1 MRNMRVTLLAALTV
15 ILLGF
20 PLHVHAAEDDDGE
33 ALAPE
38 CGEGRTWWPPTKAC
52 VTLPVLKKRVDPEYV
67 DPAPGLDYG
76 ALLYLHV
83 SAKGTVADVQIVKAP
98 LEGDET
104 AEGEAVLSAFV
115 HAVRQW
121 VFEPGVDDWG
131 TPVAMTV
138 ILKIRLRTET

>member
-1 MRNMRVTLLAALTV
+1 MRRMRVTLLAALVMTF
-15 ILLGF
+15 LGF
-20 PLHVHAAEDDDGE
+20 PLHVHAAPEDE
-33 ALAPE
+33 PLAPE
-38 CGEGRTWWPPTKAC
+38 CGEGRTWWPPLGEC
-52 VTLPVLKKRVDPEYV
+52 VTLPVLKKRVDPDYL
-67 DPAPGLDYG
+67 DPAKGLDYG

-98 LEGDET
+98 LEGEET

-121 VFEPGVDDWG
+121 VFEPGFDDAG

-138 ILKIRLRTET
+138 ILKIRLKTEA

>member
-1 MRNMRVTLLAALTV
+1 MRSTRVTLLAALTV
-15 ILLGF
+15 IFLGF
-20 PLHVHAAEDDDGE
+20 PLHVHAAPDDDE
-33 ALAPE
+33 PVVPE
-38 CGEGRTWWPPTKAC
+38 CGEGRTWWPPLQTC

-83 SAKGTVADVQIVKAP
+83 SAKGNVADVQIVKAP
-98 LEGDET
+98 LEGEET
-104 AEGEAVLSAFV
+104 PEGEAVLSAFV

-121 VFEPGVDDWG
+121 TFEPGFDDWG

-138 ILKIRLRTET
+138 ILKIRLKTEA

>member
-1 MRNMRVTLLAALTV
+1 MRSTRVTLLVAVTM
-15 ILLGF
+15 IFLGF
-20 PLHVHAAEDDDGE
+20 PLHVHAVEDDE
-33 ALAPE
+33 PVVPE
-38 CGEGRTWWPPTKAC
+38 CGDGRTWWPPLQTC

-98 LEGDET
+98 LEGEET
-104 AEGEAVLSAFV
+104 PAGEAVLSSFV
-115 HAVRQW
+115 QAVRQW
-121 VFEPGVDDWG
+121 TFEPGFDERG

-138 ILKIRLRTET
+138 ILKIRLKTDA